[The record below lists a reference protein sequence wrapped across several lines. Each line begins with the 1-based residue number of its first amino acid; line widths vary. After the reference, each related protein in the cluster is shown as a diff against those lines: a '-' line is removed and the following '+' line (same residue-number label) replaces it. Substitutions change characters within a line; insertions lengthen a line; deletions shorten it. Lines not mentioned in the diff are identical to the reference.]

1 MLTTI
6 KGMYDNGLI
15 TFLEKPPVKVR
26 SEVII
31 TFLSENEM
39 EQPITKN
46 QIRLG
51 GLEGKIN
58 IPADFDE
65 PLEDLKDYM

>member
-1 MLTTI
+1 
-6 KGMYDNGLI
+6 
-15 TFLEKPPVKVR
+15 
-26 SEVII
+26 
-31 TFLSENEM
+31 M

-58 IPADFDE
+58 ITADFDE
-65 PLEDLKDYM
+65 PLEDYM